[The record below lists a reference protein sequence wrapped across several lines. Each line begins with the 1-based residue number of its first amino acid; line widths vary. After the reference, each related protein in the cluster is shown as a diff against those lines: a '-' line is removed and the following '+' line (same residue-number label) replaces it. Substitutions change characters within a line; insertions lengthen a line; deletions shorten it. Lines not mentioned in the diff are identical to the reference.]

1 MPIIYNEVKKHIYT
15 HICVH
20 TYTHINIYL
29 HTYNFVLQRVC
40 ITLEKI
46 KIKNS
51 NISILKNC
59 SLAGGG
65 GNLASLNHA
74 PPCCVTTAGM
84 LPSLNLSVL
93 KWGRDSKGLGQRRSW
108 KV

>member
-1 MPIIYNEVKKHIYT
+1 MPIIFNEVKKHIYT
-15 HICVH
+15 HIYVH

-46 KIKNS
+46 KN
-51 NISILKNC
+51 NDVSILKNC

-65 GNLASLNHA
+65 GNR
-74 PPCCVTTAGM
+74 G
-84 LPSLNLSVL
+84 
-93 KWGRDSKGLGQRRSW
+93 
-108 KV
+108 